1 MVEKLNG
8 YVLYRFVYTKI
19 MLSFFLYM
27 KDILFNL
34 SNIRIEISFKS
45 FDELRKILY
54 FYQRNNLYKI
64 NIPCKNSLKKDFLLE
79 SIRISKEEFPNIDII
94 PHFSILHEFKRDRI
108 NTQDSF
114 LNFLKTVRTLGCE
127 QILLVSGSQ
136 KRSTL
141 DSVYALSMLKDNPL
155 CFNQDI
161 SIGVA
166 FNPYLPGS
174 LFDEELLR
182 LEKKLQS
189 GLVGSIW
196 IQFGTD
202 YKLLKSRIKIL
213 KKMMSS
219 TMKKNNSKISNII
232 LFGSILIPSKQ
243 FLARF
248 KFRPWKGV
256 YCSSE
261 FLESVDLANKL
272 ISKLL
277 LTYKEYKICPLIETN
292 ISKDDHLNLLKKTL
306 TL

>member
-1 MVEKLNG
+1 
-8 YVLYRFVYTKI
+8 
-19 MLSFFLYM
+19 M
-27 KDILFNL
+27 KDILFHL

-54 FYQRNNLYKI
+54 FYQRNKLYKI

-94 PHFSILHEFKRDRI
+94 PHFSILHEFKRDRM

-114 LNFLKTVRTLGCE
+114 LNFLKTVKTLGCE

-155 CFNQDI
+155 YFNHDI

-166 FNPYLPGS
+166 FNPYLPGF

-189 GLVGSIW
+189 GLVSSIW

-202 YKLLKSRIKIL
+202 SKLLNSRIEIL
-213 KKMMSS
+213 SNIISKTIYK
-219 TMKKNNSKISNII
+219 NSKISNIM

-243 FLARF
+243 FLNRF

-256 YCSSE
+256 YCSNE
-261 FLESVDLANKL
+261 FLESVDFANNL
-272 ISKLL
+272 ITELL
-277 LTYKEYKICPLIETN
+277 KVYKQYKICPVIETN
-292 ISKDDHLNLLKKTL
+292 ITKEDHLNKLKKTL
-306 TL
+306 NLSR